1 MQGIIRLGLGSAMLL
16 AGIASAPLVLAQQAP
31 APAPAP
37 EANHVDHFTDRNV
50 AQQRRIEQGLK
61 SGQLTTREAA
71 HLEQGTARIDR
82 MESRATRPHGAGGAG
97 VTAAE
102 AARIQRAQNAESH
115 AIDHQRHDAQT
126 GNPDSL
132 SSRRMQGDVQRNLDQ
147 QGRIAAGVDHG
158 GLTNR
163 EVSRLSAQQARSS
176 HAVAAAG
183 RNGFVNGREQRRIQ
197 RGDNVRSRHIYS
209 ARHNGARRHGG

>member
-1 MQGIIRLGLGSAMLL
+1 MTRSIRLGLGVALLLGGSAL
-16 AGIASAPLVLAQQAP
+16 APLALAQQTP
-31 APAPAP
+31 AQQAT
-37 EANHVDHFTDRNV
+37 HVDHFTNRNV
-50 AQQRRIEQGLK
+50 AQQQRIEQGLK

-82 MESRATRPHGAGGAG
+82 MQSRATNAHGAGGAG

-102 AARIQRAQNAESH
+102 ATRIQRAQNAESH
-115 AIDHQRHDAQT
+115 AIYNQRHDAQT
-126 GNPDSL
+126 GNPNSL
-132 SSRRMQGDVQRNLDQ
+132 SSRRMQGDVQRNLNQ
-147 QGRIAAGVDHG
+147 QSRIASGVDHG

-163 EVSRLSAQQARSS
+163 EVSHLSAQQARSS

-183 RNGFVNGREQRRIQ
+183 RNGFVNGREQRRVQ
-197 RGDNVRSRHIYS
+197 RGDNVRSRHIYR

>member
-1 MQGIIRLGLGSAMLL
+1 MTSIIRLGLGAVLLLGGSAL
-16 AGIASAPLVLAQQAP
+16 APLALAQQAP
-31 APAPAP
+31 APAP
-37 EANHVDHFTDRNV
+37 ETTHVDHFTDRNV
-50 AQQRRIEQGLK
+50 AQQQRIEQGLK

-82 MESRATRPHGAGGAG
+82 MQSRVTNPHGAGGAG
-97 VTAAE
+97 VTATE

-132 SSRRMQGDVQRNLDQ
+132 SSRRMQGDVQRNLNQ

-176 HAVAAAG
+176 HALAGAG
-183 RNGFVNGREQRRIQ
+183 RNGFVNGREQQRIQ

>member
-1 MQGIIRLGLGSAMLL
+1 MQGIIRLGLGAVLLLGGSAL
-16 AGIASAPLVLAQQAP
+16 APLGLAQQ

-82 MESRATRPHGAGGAG
+82 MQNRATNPHGAGGAG
-97 VTAAE
+97 VTATE

-158 GLTNR
+158 GLTHR
-163 EVSRLSAQQARSS
+163 EVSRLSAQQARAS
-176 HAVAAAG
+176 HAFAAAG

-209 ARHNGARRHGG
+209 ARHNGAHRRGG

>member
-1 MQGIIRLGLGSAMLL
+1 MTRSIRLGLGVALLLGGSAL
-16 AGIASAPLVLAQQAP
+16 APLALAQQAP
-31 APAPAP
+31 AQQTT
-37 EANHVDHFTDRNV
+37 HVDHFTNRNV
-50 AQQRRIEQGLK
+50 AQQQRIEQGLK

-82 MESRATRPHGAGGAG
+82 MQSRATNAHGAGGAG

-102 AARIQRAQNAESH
+102 ATRIQRAQNAESH
-115 AIDHQRHDAQT
+115 AIYNQRHDAQT
-126 GNPDSL
+126 GNPNSL
-132 SSRRMQGDVQRNLDQ
+132 SSRRMQGDVQRNLNQ
-147 QGRIAAGVDHG
+147 QSRIASGVDHG

-163 EVSRLSAQQARSS
+163 EVSHLSARQARGS

-183 RNGFVNGREQRRIQ
+183 RNGFVNGREQRRVQ
-197 RGDNVRSRHIYS
+197 RGDNVRSRHIYR

>member
-1 MQGIIRLGLGSAMLL
+1 MTRSIRLGLGVALLLGGSAL
-16 AGIASAPLVLAQQAP
+16 APLALAQQTP
-31 APAPAP
+31 AQQTT
-37 EANHVDHFTDRNV
+37 HVEHFTNRNV
-50 AQQRRIEQGLK
+50 AQQQRIEQGLK

-82 MESRATRPHGAGGAG
+82 MQSRATNAHGAGGAG

-115 AIDHQRHDAQT
+115 AIYNQRHDAQA
-126 GNPDSL
+126 GNPNSL
-132 SSRRMQGDVQRNLDQ
+132 SSRRMQGDVQRNLNQ
-147 QGRIAAGVDHG
+147 QSRIASGVDHG

-163 EVSRLSAQQARSS
+163 EVSHLSAQQARGS

-183 RNGFVNGREQRRIQ
+183 RNGFVNGREQRRAQ
-197 RGDNVRSRHIYS
+197 RGDNVRSRHIYRT
-209 ARHNGARRHGG
+209 RHNGARRHGG

>member
-1 MQGIIRLGLGSAMLL
+1 MTRSIRLGLGVALLLGGSAL
-16 AGIASAPLVLAQQAP
+16 APLALAQQTP
-31 APAPAP
+31 AQQTT
-37 EANHVDHFTDRNV
+37 HVDHFTNRNV
-50 AQQRRIEQGLK
+50 AQQQRIEQGLK

-82 MESRATRPHGAGGAG
+82 MQSRATNAHGAGGAG

-102 AARIQRAQNAESH
+102 ATRIQRAQNAESH
-115 AIDHQRHDAQT
+115 AIYNQRHDAQT
-126 GNPDSL
+126 GNPNSL
-132 SSRRMQGDVQRNLDQ
+132 SSRRMQGDVQRNLNQ
-147 QGRIAAGVDHG
+147 QSRIASGVDHG

-163 EVSRLSAQQARSS
+163 EVSHLSAQQARGS

-183 RNGFVNGREQRRIQ
+183 RNGFVNGREQRRVQ
-197 RGDNVRSRHIYS
+197 RGDNVRSRHIYR

>member
-1 MQGIIRLGLGSAMLL
+1 MTRSIRLGLGVALLLGGSAL
-16 AGIASAPLVLAQQAP
+16 APLALAQQTP
-31 APAPAP
+31 AQQTT
-37 EANHVDHFTDRNV
+37 HVEHFTNRNV
-50 AQQRRIEQGLK
+50 AQQQRIEQGLK

-82 MESRATRPHGAGGAG
+82 MQSRATNAHGAGGAG

-115 AIDHQRHDAQT
+115 AIYNQRHDAQT
-126 GNPDSL
+126 GNPNSL
-132 SSRRMQGDVQRNLDQ
+132 SSRRMQGDVQRNLNQ
-147 QGRIAAGVDHG
+147 QSRIASGVDHG

-163 EVSRLSAQQARSS
+163 EVSHLSAQQARGS

-183 RNGFVNGREQRRIQ
+183 RNGFVNGREQRRVQ
-197 RGDNVRSRHIYS
+197 RGDNVRSRHIYR

>member
-1 MQGIIRLGLGSAMLL
+1 MTRSIRLGLGVALLLGGSAL
-16 AGIASAPLVLAQQAP
+16 APLALAQQTP
-31 APAPAP
+31 VQQTT
-37 EANHVDHFTDRNV
+37 HVEHFTNRNV
-50 AQQRRIEQGLK
+50 AQQQRIEQGLK

-82 MESRATRPHGAGGAG
+82 MQSRATNAHGAGGAG

-115 AIDHQRHDAQT
+115 AIYNQRHDAQT
-126 GNPDSL
+126 GNPNSL
-132 SSRRMQGDVQRNLDQ
+132 SSRRMQGDVQRNLNQ
-147 QGRIAAGVDHG
+147 QSRIASGVDHG

-163 EVSRLSAQQARSS
+163 EVSHLSAQQARGS

-183 RNGFVNGREQRRIQ
+183 RNGFVNGREQRRVQ
-197 RGDNVRSRHIYS
+197 RGDNVRSRHIYR

>member
-1 MQGIIRLGLGSAMLL
+1 MTRSPRLGLGVALL
-16 AGIASAPLVLAQQAP
+16 LTGSVLAPLALAQQAP
-31 APAPAP
+31 APAPGTT
-37 EANHVDHFTDRNV
+37 HVDHFTNRNV
-50 AQQRRIEQGLK
+50 AQQQRIEQGLK

-82 MESRATRPHGAGGAG
+82 MQSRATNAHGAGGAG

-102 AARIQRAQNAESH
+102 ATRIQRAQNAESH
-115 AIDHQRHDAQT
+115 AIYNQRHDAQT
-126 GNPDSL
+126 GNPNSL
-132 SSRRMQGDVQRNLDQ
+132 SSRRMQGDVQRNLNQ
-147 QGRIAAGVDHG
+147 QSRIASAVDHG

-163 EVSRLSAQQARSS
+163 EVSHLSAQQARGS

-183 RNGFVNGREQRRIQ
+183 RNGFVNGREQRRVQ
-197 RGDNVRSRHIYS
+197 RGDNVRSRHIYR

>member
-1 MQGIIRLGLGSAMLL
+1 MTRSIRLGLGVALLLGGSAL
-16 AGIASAPLVLAQQAP
+16 APLALAQQTP
-31 APAPAP
+31 AQQTT
-37 EANHVDHFTDRNV
+37 HVEHFTNRNV
-50 AQQRRIEQGLK
+50 AQQQRIEQGLK

-82 MESRATRPHGAGGAG
+82 MQSRATNAHGAGGAG

-115 AIDHQRHDAQT
+115 AIYNQRHDAQA
-126 GNPDSL
+126 GNPNSL
-132 SSRRMQGDVQRNLDQ
+132 SSRRMQGDVQRNLNQ
-147 QGRIAAGVDHG
+147 QSRIASGVDHG

-163 EVSRLSAQQARSS
+163 EVSHLSAQQARGS

-183 RNGFVNGREQRRIQ
+183 RNGFVNGREQRRVQ
-197 RGDNVRSRHIYS
+197 RGDNVRSRHIYR

>member
-1 MQGIIRLGLGSAMLL
+1 MQGIILLGLGSAMLL

-102 AARIQRAQNAESH
+102 AAR
-115 AIDHQRHDAQT
+115 
-126 GNPDSL
+126 
-132 SSRRMQGDVQRNLDQ
+132 VQRNLDQ